1 MNIKIIEQAIE
12 AILFASG
19 EPIALAQLGE
29 VLEVDTQTLT
39 SLIQK
44 LNDKYI
50 ERETVKDGTTSVKTR
65 NNSYVFVGKGLAPFR
80 CKTQKCY
87 VILNR
92 CPLGKG

>member
-19 EPIALAQLGE
+19 EPIAIAQLSE

-50 ERETVKDGTTSVKTR
+50 ENENAFQIVTLKKM
-65 NNSYVFVGKGLAPFR
+65 FR
-80 CKTQKCY
+80 CAQEKNLRLT
-87 VILNR
+87 
-92 CPLGKG
+92 